1 MHSRRS
7 HLRRGAFA
15 GAATTF
21 ILVLAS
27 GCSVEMDDSATQEA
41 SALSY
46 DSALGNRVAD
56 VAARVNGRASGNM
69 CLKGVGDSLDA
80 AGIRPLFP
88 RLNAA
93 VDFDNWA
100 RANPAELAKRGYQ
113 QQNLSLD
120 SIPRGSIITWRPGQ
134 CGYSSQYGHIEI
146 TIGGG
151 RACSDYC
158 GNVARGC
165 GSPGIFVPVG
175 SGGGSGNVTSGGGDA
190 CSVQSGK
197 LFCTNRTSSVYRD
210 PRSSSSVVDTL
221 RTTNSW
227 FSCWT
232 TGDMHAGG
240 NTTWYRT
247 QGDDHGS
254 WGFVPAAALDT
265 TSGFDADPTARGL
278 ANCGGSGAAPS
289 SGGSSSC
296 SVQSDGKL
304 HCTNRASA
312 MYGAPRSS
320 SSVVDRLRTTNSWFT
335 CWTTGERHGGGNSTW
350 YGTIG
355 DDNDRFGYVP
365 ASALDTTN
373 AFDLNPAGLR
383 RCN

>member
-1 MHSRRS
+1 MHPRRS
-7 HLRRGAFA
+7 QLRRGAFV
-15 GAATTF
+15 GATAF
-21 ILVLAS
+21 AWVLVS
-27 GCSVEMDDSATQEA
+27 GCSVEMEDSATQEA
-41 SALSY
+41 SALGY
-46 DSALGNRVAD
+46 DSALGNRVASS
-56 VAARVNGRASGNM
+56 AARVDGRASGNM

-88 RLNAA
+88 RLPAA
-93 VDFDNWA
+93 VNFDDWA
-100 RANPAELAKRGYQ
+100 RANPGELAKRGYQ
-113 QQNLSLD
+113 QQNLSID

-158 GNVARGC
+158 GNIARGC
-165 GSPGIFVPVG
+165 GAPGIFVPVG
-175 SGGGSGNVTSGGGDA
+175 DGTSSGGVPSSGGDSCAVRSGE
-190 CSVQSGK
+190 GK
-197 LFCTNRTSSVYRD
+197 LYCTNRTSSVYRD

-247 QGDDHGS
+247 QGDVHGN

-265 TSGFDADPTARGL
+265 TSAFDADPTARGL
-278 ANCGGSGAAPS
+278 PNCGGGSTAAS
-289 SGGSSSC
+289 STSSSC
-296 SVQSDGKL
+296 AVQSDGKL
-304 HCTNRASA
+304 HCTNRASSV
-312 MYGAPRSS
+312 YGAPRSS

-335 CWTTGERHGGGNSTW
+335 CWTTGERHGGGNTTW
-350 YGTIG
+350 YGTVG
-355 DDNDRFGYVP
+355 DDSDRFGYVP

-373 AFDLNPAGLR
+373 AFDLNPAGLQ